1 MPTKVSAPPRTIAAF
16 ITSSKGGPGKSTLA
30 SLLLDYWRS
39 GGHTVAAYDADAN
52 NASLVQHFGTRN
64 LEGRLIDVQD
74 PVKGVALVNV
84 REPDSRDELLNA
96 VERVQG
102 RILVDLPGGGAE
114 DVANVLPSADDFFGA
129 FLDHDIQPVVAIV
142 ISNVK
147 SSAASVASTIETFG
161 KKPLY
166 LVVKN
171 RSYGKSFPAFD
182 GVMVKGEL
190 KMQGAKRALESVNGA
205 VIEMPALQEETY
217 LRWDLAS
224 CTIAESLSH
233 PDLTFS
239 DRERLKSWRAEFAS
253 AVVGTPLA

>member
-1 MPTKVSAPPRTIAAF
+1 MPRVSAPPRTIAAF
-16 ITSSKGGPGKSTLA
+16 ITSSKGGPGKSTAA
-30 SLLLDYWRS
+30 SLLLDNWRS
-39 GGHTVAAYDADAN
+39 AGHAVAAYDADAN

-74 PVKGVALVNV
+74 PVKGVSLVNV

-96 VERVQG
+96 VERMHA

-129 FLDHDIQPVVAIV
+129 FLEHDIQPIVAIV

-161 KKPLY
+161 KKPTY
-166 LVVKN
+166 IVIKN
-171 RSYGKSFPAFD
+171 LSYGTSFPAFD
-182 GVMVKGEL
+182 GIMVKGEMKL
-190 KMQGAKRALESVNGA
+190 LGAKRALESVNGS
-205 VIEMPALQEETY
+205 VIQMPALQEETY

-239 DRERLKSWRAEFAS
+239 DKARLKSWRTEFA
-253 AVVGTPLA
+253 AAINGTALA

>member
-1 MPTKVSAPPRTIAAF
+1 MPRVSAPPRTIAAF
-16 ITSSKGGPGKSTLA
+16 ITSSKGGPGKSTAA
-30 SLLLDYWRS
+30 SLLLDNWRS
-39 GGHTVAAYDADAN
+39 AGHAVAAYDADAN

-64 LEGRLIDVQD
+64 LDGRLIDVQD
-74 PVKGVALVNV
+74 PVKGVSLVNV

-96 VERVQG
+96 VERMHA

-129 FLDHDIQPVVAIV
+129 FLEHDIQPIVAIV
-142 ISNVK
+142 LSNVK

-161 KKPLY
+161 KKPVY
-166 LVVKN
+166 IVIKN
-171 RSYGKSFPAFD
+171 LSYGKSFPAFD
-182 GVMVKGEL
+182 GIMVKGEMKL
-190 KMQGAKRALESVNGA
+190 LGAKRALESVNGT

-239 DRERLKSWRAEFAS
+239 DKARLKSWRAEFA
-253 AVVGTPLA
+253 AAINGTALA

>member
-1 MPTKVSAPPRTIAAF
+1 MPRVSAPPRTIAAF
-16 ITSSKGGPGKSTLA
+16 ITSSKGGPGKSTAA
-30 SLLLDYWRS
+30 SLLLDNWRS
-39 GGHTVAAYDADAN
+39 AGHAVAAYDADAN

-64 LEGRLIDVQD
+64 LEGRLIDIQD
-74 PVKGVALVNV
+74 PVKGVSLVNV

-96 VERVQG
+96 VERMHA

-129 FLDHDIQPVVAIV
+129 FLEHDIQPIVAIV
-142 ISNVK
+142 LSNVK

-161 KKPLY
+161 KKPVY
-166 LVVKN
+166 IVIKN
-171 RSYGKSFPAFD
+171 LSYGKSFPAFD
-182 GVMVKGEL
+182 GIMVKGEMKL
-190 KMQGAKRALESVNGA
+190 LGAKRALESVNGS
-205 VIEMPALQEETY
+205 VISMPALQEETY

-239 DRERLKSWRAEFAS
+239 DKERLKAWRAEFA
-253 AVVGTPLA
+253 AAINGTALA